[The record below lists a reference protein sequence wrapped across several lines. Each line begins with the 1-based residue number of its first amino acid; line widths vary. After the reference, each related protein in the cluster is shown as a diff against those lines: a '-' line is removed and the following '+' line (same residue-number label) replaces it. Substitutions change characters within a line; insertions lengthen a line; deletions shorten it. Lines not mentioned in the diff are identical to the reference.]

1 MSVEFHDYSMQVK
14 AALDEKAAQFLEE
27 AAIELKTAAQKN
39 SRVDTGHLKELWNYV
54 INGNAAII
62 GNPLENAIW
71 EEFGTGEYAVGGK
84 GHGGG
89 YWVYV
94 KGSRGGGKEH
104 GKRYTLQKAKQI
116 VAMMRA
122 EGLDA
127 YYTSGKRPNHT
138 LQRAYQ
144 SAKGKIIN
152 RAKQIFGEL
161 GG

>member
-1 MSVEFHDYSMQVK
+1 MNEK
-14 AALDEKAAQFLEE
+14 LTLEEKAAQWLEE
-27 AAIELKTAAQKN
+27 AAIELKTAAQDN
-39 SRVDTGHLKELWNYV
+39 SRVDTGDLKQHWDYV
-54 INGNAAII
+54 IDGNEATV

-94 KGSRGGGKEH
+94 KGSRGGGKNH
-104 GKRYTLQKAKQI
+104 GKRYSLQKAKQI

-138 LQRAYQ
+138 LQR
-144 SAKGKIIN
+144 SFDSRKSTILN
-152 RAKQIFGEL
+152 RAKKIFGEL
-161 GG
+161 